1 MLKSEIIEK
10 LQKKN
15 NNLSNYDIELI
26 LKIFFK
32 KIISSLKVCNTIEIR
47 GFGTFKKKINREKQV
62 RNPKNNQLLF
72 KRAHILI
79 KLTLS
84 QFDNIFN
91 CFLSK
96 RQHRFYFVF
105 FILNFF

>member
-10 LQKKN
+10 LQIKH

-32 KIISSLKVCNTIEIR
+32 KIISSLNDGNAIEIR
-47 GFGTFKKKINREKQV
+47 GFGTLKKKVNKEKQV

-72 KRAHILI
+72 KNKTY
-79 KLTLS
+79 KLHFKIGKTLHKKLNNISS
-84 QFDNIFN
+84 QDD
-91 CFLSK
+91 
-96 RQHRFYFVF
+96 
-105 FILNFF
+105 

>member
-32 KIISSLKVCNTIEIR
+32 KIISSLKAGNTIEIR

-72 KRAHILI
+72 KDKTY
-79 KLTLS
+79 KLHFKIGKTLHKRLN
-84 QFDNIFN
+84 NI
-91 CFLSK
+91 SSEDD
-96 RQHRFYFVF
+96 
-105 FILNFF
+105 

>member
-10 LQKKN
+10 LQIKH

-32 KIISSLKVCNTIEIR
+32 KIISSLNDGNAIEIR
-47 GFGTFKKKINREKQV
+47 GFGTLKKKVNKEKQV

-72 KRAHILI
+72 KNKTY
-79 KLTLS
+79 KLHFKIGKTLHKKLN
-84 QFDNIFN
+84 NI
-91 CFLSK
+91 SSEDD
-96 RQHRFYFVF
+96 Q
-105 FILNFF
+105 